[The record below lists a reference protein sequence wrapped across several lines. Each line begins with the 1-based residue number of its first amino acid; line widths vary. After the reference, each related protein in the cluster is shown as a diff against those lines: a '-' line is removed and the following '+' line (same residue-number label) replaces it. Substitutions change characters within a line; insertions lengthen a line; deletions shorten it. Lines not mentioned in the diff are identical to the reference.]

1 MTTNKKTTAKV
12 KSGNKKKDNLVSTFF
27 NEWSDVIKN
36 LKFDD
41 ENKRTDNKIRDD
53 YEFQV
58 YNTQQKIIN
67 DIWAWWNTKPQKRK
81 NSTTIR
87 VITKTDIEELV
98 NMLKEV
104 D

>member
-98 NMLKEV
+98 NMLKEA